1 MTEKQY
7 KSIRDAITTA
17 VNEKI
22 GSDIAARVNKIITEL
37 YYDKAFKNF
46 ITNDNDDYG
55 ADLKAQDDFINE
67 FNESLGG
74 LEYKESTKEFKNQ
87 DDFIEQFNKEVR

>member
-17 VNEKI
+17 VHNQI
-22 GSDIAARVNKIITEL
+22 GETIATQVNQIITDL
-37 YYDKAFKNF
+37 MNDKEFQEIIERANE
-46 ITNDNDDYG
+46 YG
-55 ADLKAQDDFINE
+55 NDLKAQDDFINE

-74 LEYKESTKEFKNQ
+74 MEYKENSKEFKSQ